1 MWLGILLIVLV
12 AGWYAWLFRPRRDPV
27 TTGRQTERPDLET
40 LRSRCLSAIEA
51 TAMDADAGTVP
62 ERDAHQR
69 LSFLVREFAGA
80 ATGLSVTSMTL
91 DELRREGFTGL
102 AEGIARIYPSEFST
116 LPVQPVRHSADIARE
131 VVQEWN

>member
-1 MWLGILLIVLV
+1 
-12 AGWYAWLFRPRRDPV
+12 
-27 TTGRQTERPDLET
+27 
-40 LRSRCLSAIEA
+40 
-51 TAMDADAGTVP
+51 MDADAGTVP